1 MQASD
6 ITTRE
11 VLLIR
16 HERLRRVAGCTGALD
31 PWDGSAQDP
40 TRAASSNP

>member
-6 ITTRE
+6 VTTRE

-16 HERLRRVAGCTGALD
+16 HERLRRVACCTGALD
-31 PWDGSAQDP
+31 TWDVTAQDP
-40 TRAASSNP
+40 TRAASPDA